1 MAQKAY
7 TVYFDEDEVP
17 GVEAQIAKVRAG
29 NAGYFRKLHTDRML
43 QVEAGQT
50 KDAMLVRLL
59 GISQLQLYLLWSLVN
74 KDVVE
79 VKAEDVQRLND
90 TLTELMGG

>member
-1 MAQKAY
+1 MAQKPY

-17 GVEAQIAKVRAG
+17 EVEAQIAKLRRG
-29 NAGYFRKLHTDRML
+29 KAGYFRKLHTDRML

-59 GISQLQLYLLWSLVN
+59 SIFGIMLMQYYL
-74 KDVVE
+74 
-79 VKAEDVQRLND
+79 
-90 TLTELMGG
+90 